1 MTKPVLDATGN
12 RNHWL
17 RPVSSPV
24 VLLQEISRDIRYGLR
39 SLARNRGF
47 TVVAL
52 LTLALGIGA
61 STAIFTVLDGVL
73 LKPLPYPD
81 PDRLVVL
88 YESSKE
94 DPEISVSYPAY
105 LDWLADQNVF
115 DAMAAYMP
123 AGGVLTG
130 GEPERVI
137 GRWVTASFFQ
147 TLGVQPEVGRAFT
160 DSEDRAGAARVM
172 VLGYNLWRRRFSG
185 DPNVIGRVIQYN
197 AESWTVV
204 GVMPGRFDFYGRNNI
219 ENDFFIPLGLQAE
232 QEWMHHRQSHS
243 LAVIA
248 RMKPAVMPGRA
259 RIEMSVIAQRLALQ
273 YPESEAGNQLELH
286 SLTEDYVGDSRPA
299 LLVIWAAVMIVL
311 LIACANV
318 AGLQLARANGR
329 QREIAVRI
337 AIGAGRWRLI
347 RQLLTESALLS
358 MGGAIVGLII
368 ALWSIDFL
376 ARLNPDSLPRLED
389 VTVDLRSL
397 AYAVLAALLST
408 IVSGLVPAIQSATVD
423 PHDALK
429 EGARSSMGAGRRR
442 FRSGLV
448 IAQIA
453 MSAALL
459 VGAGLL
465 LKSFWRLSSV
475 DSGFD
480 PQNVLT
486 LRLRL
491 PDAKYRD
498 GRQTTGFLNEVLRRV
513 VGLPGVTGA
522 SVATGF
528 PTGRVHGRIGY
539 FVDGQPEPQANT
551 DWPEATNQ
559 AVSEGYHEAL
569 GIRLLAGRLFTPLDT
584 ADAPPVVIVDDHLAG
599 REFPGGS
606 PADAIGKRL
615 RFKGDAEPWREIVGV
630 TGHVRQYDPAE
641 EEGPPGIYM
650 PWLQIDPKWLAEYTR
665 AMDLIIKSSVDPAS
679 LIPDIKREVQ
689 LVDKD
694 EPLGNVR
701 TLSAAV
707 ARAVAPRKLS
717 SELMGLFAL
726 AALMVSAVGLYG
738 QISYSVAGRTQEI
751 GIRMAVG
758 AGRREVLRLV
768 VSEGV
773 KLAVAGAAIGL
784 LAALALS
791 GFIENQLFGIRPT
804 DPSTLASAT
813 GLIIGVALAAT
824 YFPARRATKVDV
836 AAALRAE

>member
-1 MTKPVLDATGN
+1 MAKPRFGATSN
-12 RNHWL
+12 RNQRL
-17 RPVSSPV
+17 RTAPSLV
-24 VLLQEISRDIRYGLR
+24 VLIQEISRDIRYSFR
-39 SLARNRGF
+39 SLARKRGF

-52 LTLALGIGA
+52 LTLTLGIGA
-61 STAIFTVLDGVL
+61 STAIFTILDGVL
-73 LKPLPYPD
+73 LKPLPYPH

-88 YESSKE
+88 YESSKQ

-105 LDWLADQNVF
+105 VDWLADQNVF

-147 TLGVQPEVGRAFT
+147 ALGVQPELGRAFT
-160 DSEDRAGAARVM
+160 DSEDRPGAGRVM
-172 VLGYNLWRRRFSG
+172 VLGYNLWRRRFGS
-185 DPNVIGRVIQYN
+185 DPNIIGRVIQYN

-204 GVMPGRFDFYGRNNI
+204 GVMPARFDFYGRNNI

-243 LAVIA
+243 LMVIA
-248 RMKPAVMPGRA
+248 RMKPAVMLGQA
-259 RIEMSVIAQRLALQ
+259 RTQMSAIAGRLALQ
-273 YPESEAGNQLELH
+273 YPESEAANELELR
-286 SLTEDYVGDSRPA
+286 SLTDDYVGDSRPA
-299 LLVIWAAVMIVL
+299 LLVIWAAVMLVL

-318 AGLQLARANGR
+318 AGLQLARSTGR
-329 QREIAVRI
+329 QKEIAVRI
-337 AIGAGRWRLI
+337 AIGAGRWRLM

-358 MGGAIVGLII
+358 MGGAILGLVI
-368 ALWSIDFL
+368 ALWSTDLL
-376 ARLNPDSLPRLED
+376 ARLNPGSLPRLED
-389 VTVDLRSL
+389 ITVDLRSL
-397 AYAVLAALLST
+397 GYAVLAALLST
-408 IVSGLVPAIQSATVD
+408 VISGLVPAIQSAKVD
-423 PHDALK
+423 VNDALK
-429 EGARSSMGAGRRR
+429 EGARSSAGAGRRR

-448 IAQIA
+448 IAEIA
-453 MSAALL
+453 MSATLL

-465 LKSFWRLSSV
+465 LKSFWRLLSV
-475 DSGFD
+475 DSGFT

-498 GRQTTGFLNEVLRRV
+498 GRQTTGFLNNVLHRV
-513 VGLPGVTGA
+513 AILPGVTRA

-528 PTGRVHGRIGY
+528 PTGRIHGRIGY
-539 FVDGQPEPQANT
+539 LVDGQAEPQANT
-551 DWPEATNQ
+551 DWPGAINQ

-584 ADAPPVVIVDDHLAG
+584 ADAPPVVIVDDHLVG

-606 PADAIGKRL
+606 PADAIGKRI
-615 RFKGDAEPWREIVGV
+615 RFQGEAEPWREIVGV
-630 TGHVRQYDPAE
+630 AGHVRQYDPD
-641 EEGPPGIYM
+641 EEGPPGIYQ

-665 AMDLIIKSSVDPAS
+665 AMDLIVKSSVDPTT
-679 LIPDIKREVQ
+679 LISDIKREVQ

-707 ARAVAPRKLS
+707 ALSVAPRKLS

-726 AALMVSAVGLYG
+726 AALVVSAIGLYG
-738 QISYSVAGRTQEI
+738 LISYSVAGRTQEI

-758 AGRREVLRLV
+758 ANRGDVLRLV
-768 VSEGV
+768 VGEGV
-773 KLAVAGAAIGL
+773 KLAVIGAAAGL
-784 LAALALS
+784 VGALALT
-791 GFIENQLFGIRPT
+791 GWIENQLFGIRAT
-804 DPSTLASAT
+804 DPSTFASVAA
-813 GLIIGVALAAT
+813 LITGVALAAA
-824 YFPARRATKVDV
+824 YLPARRAAAVDV
-836 AAALRAE
+836 ATALRSE